1 MSDCNDVSGKIKWQY
16 LRVAADV
23 VGTINEKNE
32 YTLVK
37 TKDVRPGDVVY
48 IIQDDETF
56 RKQLVI
62 QLAVPQKNTYHIS
75 MKKIINQEGFRK
87 AMRSGKTWVT
97 LDCQISENEQGSW
110 YWEIDKH
117 VFVGSPEEGVKGGGD
132 AHWEQLANGYD
143 DDQLKFVGKIWDNF
157 IEKYNP
163 DEYFVDQDLA

>member
-1 MSDCNDVSGKIKWQY
+1 MSDCNNNCSCNTDIISGKIKWEY

-62 QLAVPQKNTYHIS
+62 QLEVPPNKSYNNC
-75 MKKIINQEGFRK
+75 MMNKKKDE
-87 AMRSGKTWVT
+87 KTLGQVMEEMAIDWKEFA
-97 LDCQISENEQGSW
+97 DCMPTS
-110 YWEIDKH
+110 YEI
-117 VFVGSPEEGVKGGGD
+117 
-132 AHWEQLANGYD
+132 YD
-143 DDQLKFVGKIWDNF
+143 DGR
-157 IEKYNP
+157 
-163 DEYFVDQDLA
+163 DENAN

>member
-62 QLAVPQKNTYHIS
+62 
-75 MKKIINQEGFRK
+75 
-87 AMRSGKTWVT
+87 
-97 LDCQISENEQGSW
+97 
-110 YWEIDKH
+110 
-117 VFVGSPEEGVKGGGD
+117 
-132 AHWEQLANGYD
+132 
-143 DDQLKFVGKIWDNF
+143 
-157 IEKYNP
+157 
-163 DEYFVDQDLA
+163 

>member
-1 MSDCNDVSGKIKWQY
+1 
-16 LRVAADV
+16 
-23 VGTINEKNE
+23 
-32 YTLVK
+32 
-37 TKDVRPGDVVY
+37 
-48 IIQDDETF
+48 
-56 RKQLVI
+56 
-62 QLAVPQKNTYHIS
+62 